1 MAALASELV
10 EALGASVVF
19 SLEQI
24 RVDEVVGRYI
34 GPILPISL
42 ERLVVWAVSG
52 QRFHQLGSQRRHA
65 YVKIL
70 APLPQHIVKKC
81 NGLMRG

>member
-24 RVDEVVGRYI
+24 RVDEVFGRYI

-42 ERLVVWAVSG
+42 ERLVVRAVSG
-52 QRFHQLGSQRRHA
+52 QRFHQKRQRQQQWW
-65 YVKIL
+65 
-70 APLPQHIVKKC
+70 PQWQ
-81 NGLMRG
+81 N